1 MWHAGHWRRKRR
13 GREREERRL
22 DGGGS
27 VAKKFIGGF
36 RLIHHSD
43 SRAGC
48 AESAAVQ
55 AAIGQLQN
63 EHGAAVGLPRSAN
76 GASAPSRPR
85 KVEQGIA
92 IVIPC
97 FAASIAP
104 RAGVGWACRFQPI
117 KALFSQDHCF
127 HKHYEIGLLPKYK
140 MPPSSKPRDRRTAPD
155 QRKPLSR
162 SDPIPILAKENPKQF
177 SANPIFYSIPSPFT
191 FPSSSSLFSSLRIVP
206 KRLSWEFST
215 AREGIHHDPSD
226 PDDSSPEA
234 TSNVE
239 DPAETHKPLIS
250 VSFKIDEI
258 VVVESGEPT
267 GGCTDSDAA
276 EREEKEMDKEKV
288 RAVLVIDRVR
298 EALLEIGAPDLSD
311 GSKKAVEALVEIVI
325 GDVGMDSRAR
335 DGLSN
340 LDLWADV
347 RTVILI
353 CLI

>member
-1 MWHAGHWRRKRR
+1 MDHRKVFGRRSDDVACRPLEEEKERK
-13 GREREERRL
+13 REREERRL
-22 DGGGS
+22 DGGSS

-43 SRAGC
+43 SRDGG

-63 EHGAAVGLPRSAN
+63 ERGAAVGLPRSAN

-92 IVIPC
+92 IPVLLLLL
-97 FAASIAP
+97 
-104 RAGVGWACRFQPI
+104 RQ
-117 KALFSQDHCF
+117 
-127 HKHYEIGLLPKYK
+127 GLE
-140 MPPSSKPRDRRTAPD
+140 PPSSKPRDRRTAPD

-325 GDVGMDSRAR
+325 GDAGMDSRAR

-347 RTVILI
+347 RSVILV